1 MKMNYDNTDSYIA
14 TEERKEK
21 AGRYSEKEYKITA
34 KEAERRIKRLNKI
47 AEFEEIKQTD
57 GTLDE
62 PEQEK
67 PPEKTETKEKQNQ
80 EKRPNKVTKCF
91 NTDDEKTRKKKIKAI
106 EEFYSDRKQVE
117 SAEAIL
123 RAIFFEVFSAT
134 VIDETAEDEIQNMA
148 EAFLTKRS
156 WDVEK
161 HPNYRKQLLYTI
173 KYNLIPNMLNK
184 YFGLKA
190 KGLSDEERQARNFT
204 GEGIRCKPTDKNAFR
219 QEYLGDFD
227 VDEEG
232 GAVVYNAESNDGTV
246 RIDGGAYMTTKEK
259 LEEERLHAAFL
270 KKIKDVDEAISR
282 SKDDKLKL
290 MWKMMKKAKETAKIN
305 EELAK
310 KMKMTIYEI
319 RALRRRIAR
328 YLEPKIKADVNTY
341 KKEEYEEKLAFKSR

>member
-1 MKMNYDNTDSYIA
+1 MKMNYDNTVSYIP
-14 TEERKEK
+14 TEERKEN
-21 AGRYSEKEYKITA
+21 AGYYSGKEYKISA
-34 KEAERRIKRLNKI
+34 SEIERRIKRLKRNT
-47 AEFEEIKQTD
+47 EIKEFTEIKETD
-57 GTLDE
+57 GTSE
-62 PEQEK
+62 EQEQEK
-67 PPEKTETKEKQNQ
+67 FAEKTRTNEMKYRVKRAEKI
-80 EKRPNKVTKCF
+80 KKCF
-91 NTDDEKTRKKKIKAI
+91 INDDEETRKKKVKAM

-117 SAEAIL
+117 STEAII
-123 RAIFFEVFSAT
+123 RAVFFEVFSGT
-134 VIDETAEDEIQNMA
+134 EIDETAEDEIQNAA

-161 HPNYRKQLLYTI
+161 HPNYRRQLLYTI

-190 KGLSDEERQARNFT
+190 KGLSDEQLQERNFT
-204 GEGIRCKPTDKNAFR
+204 GEGLRCKPTDKNAFR

-270 KKIKDVDEAISR
+270 KKIKDVDKAISR

-290 MWKMMKKAKETAKIN
+290 MWKMMKKVKENTKIN

-341 KKEEYEEKLAFKSR
+341 KKEVQQVM